1 LNSVAKIIHRKIE
14 ITESDIMNEIVKRF
28 SNELWSMVREDVK
41 PSPDTMIVGSN
52 FLIMTSYN
60 LTELSKVLKDSK
72 E

>member
-1 LNSVAKIIHRKIE
+1 MNSVVRIIHRKIE
-14 ITESDIMNEIVKRF
+14 ITQSDIMNEIIKRF
-28 SNELWSMVREDVK
+28 SNELWSMVREDVE
-41 PSPDTMIVGSN
+41 PSQETMIVGSN